1 VHTVKDGCPDV
12 FQTQGRPF
20 LILTQFIA
28 ATESLSTVTGYFRSL
43 AVCFEASCEKEVV
56 ASALQNAAEAGH

>member
-1 VHTVKDGCPDV
+1 MHTVKDGCPDV

-28 ATESLSTVTGYFRSL
+28 VTESLSTVADYFGSL
-43 AVCFEASCEKEVV
+43 AVCFEAGCEKEVV